1 MSEATQS
8 QTSSSANPA
17 AGWYPDPQGGQG
29 LRWWDGSAWTEHTHE
44 GTPAAGGNAAA
55 STGASPASTTPAAST
70 TATESKPAPDGKKRV
85 NFVNEHALA
94 ILIGLLV
101 ILAVVVVLQVL

>member
-44 GTPAAGGNAAA
+44 GTPAAGGAAAA
-55 STGASPASTTPAAST
+55 STGASPASTTPAAT
-70 TATESKPAPDGKKRV
+70 AATESKPAPDGKKRV
-85 NFVNEHALA
+85 NFINDHALA
-94 ILIGLLV
+94 ILIVLLV
-101 ILAVVVVLQVL
+101 ILAAVVVLQVV

>member
-8 QTSSSANPA
+8 PTSSTPA
-17 AGWYPDPQGGQG
+17 AGWYPDPQGQG

-44 GTPAAGGNAAA
+44 ETPAAGGSPAA
-55 STGASPASTTPAAST
+55 STGASPASTTPAAAS
-70 TATESKPAPDGKKRV
+70 ATGASSSAAPSGKKRV

-94 ILIGLLV
+94 ILIALLV
-101 ILAVVVVLQVL
+101 VLAVVVVLQVI

>member
-44 GTPAAGGNAAA
+44 GTPAAGGAAAA
-55 STGASPASTTPAAST
+55 STGASPASTTPAA

-85 NFVNEHALA
+85 NFINDNALA

-101 ILAVVVVLQVL
+101 ILAVVVVLNVL